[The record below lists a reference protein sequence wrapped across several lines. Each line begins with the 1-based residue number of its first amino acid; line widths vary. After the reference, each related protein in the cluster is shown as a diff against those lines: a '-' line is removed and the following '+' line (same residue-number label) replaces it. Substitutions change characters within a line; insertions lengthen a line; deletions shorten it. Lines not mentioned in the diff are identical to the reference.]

1 MAKLYFHYSSMN
13 AGKSTALL
21 QANHN
26 YIERGMHPVLYTA
39 KLDDREGEGKIR
51 SRIGIKQEA
60 ETFAEDE
67 DLYQV
72 VEAMNKERRVDCL
85 LIDEAQFLSKEQVS
99 QLGRLVDEEG
109 IPILTYGIRTDF
121 LGETFEG
128 SRYLMAW
135 ADEIK
140 EIKTICHCGK
150 KATMN
155 ARVDVSGKME
165 KEGAQIEIGGN
176 ERYVSLCRACF
187 VQGRTGPLR
196 V

>member
-72 VEAMNKERRVDCL
+72 VKAMNKERRVDCL

-187 VQGRTGPLR
+187 VQGCTGPLR